1 MPVQSIV
8 ALRDVSFKFDI
19 SADPLFSGLSV
30 SFPGGFSGI
39 VGANGVGKSTL
50 LQLIAGIVQP
60 EDGVVQAEGKVI
72 YCDQRTDDPPDE
84 LSSFLQDTDGEAYAL
99 RGRLLIDDDFLERWP
114 SLSHGERKRTQ
125 IAVALWQRP
134 DVLAIDEPTNHIDGA
149 ARQLLMDNLQRYQG
163 VGLIVSHDRDLLDR
177 LCQHCLW
184 LEPPDSTLYKGGYSQ
199 AREQRQLDRETAI
212 NARDQ
217 AKRERNRLNK
227 EMIRRRDKAD
237 RADSRKS
244 KRHIAPKDHAA
255 KGKIDLA
262 IYSGKD
268 GQAGRLRRQIAGR
281 LAIADVELEAQR
293 VGKEYAADLWLPGSR
308 APTSTLLFV
317 EAGAIPLGHD
327 DAELNFPA
335 LHLQRED
342 RVAITGN
349 NGAGKS
355 TLVDYLLSRLAI
367 PRERLIVIPQELGD
381 AASRQLIKQVKR
393 LPAEKLGHVMTV
405 VSRLGSRPN
414 RLLESE
420 RLSPGELRKL
430 MLALGVAR
438 SPYLIVMDEPTNHLD
453 LPSIEALERALQG
466 CPCGLLLVSHD
477 QAFLDKVA
485 NRHWRVVRAE
495 EGSVVNTDEC
505 SLSNR
510 V

>member
-1 MPVQSIV
+1 MTTRSVV
-8 ALRDVSFKFDI
+8 ALRDVSFKFDS

-30 SFPGGFSGI
+30 SFSRGFSGI

-50 LQLIAGIVQP
+50 LQLIAGVFQP
-60 EDGVVQAEGKVI
+60 EGGVVQAEGKVI
-72 YCDQRTDDPPDE
+72 YCDQRTDDPPAE
-84 LSSFLQDTDGEAYAL
+84 LSAFLQDTDGEACAL
-99 RGRLLIDDDFLERWP
+99 RGRLSVEDDFPERWS

-125 IAVALWQRP
+125 IAVALWRQP
-134 DVLAIDEPTNHIDGA
+134 DVLAIDEPTNHIDSA
-149 ARQLLMDNLQRYQG
+149 ARKLLIENLQRYRG
-163 VGLIVSHDRDLLDR
+163 VGLIVSHDRDLLDQ
-177 LCQHCLW
+177 LCQSCLW
-184 LEPPDSTLYKGGYSQ
+184 LEPPDSILYKGGYSQ
-199 AREQRQLDRETAI
+199 AREQRELERETSI
-212 NARDQ
+212 RARDQ
-217 AKRERNRLNK
+217 AKRERHRLNK

-237 RADSRKS
+237 SADSRKS
-244 KRHIAPKDHAA
+244 KRHIGPKDHAA

-268 GQAGRLRRQIAGR
+268 GQAGRVRRQIAGR
-281 LAIADVELEAQR
+281 LARADAELAAR
-293 VGKEYAADLWLPGSR
+293 HVDKEYAAGLWLPGSR

-317 EAGAIPLGHD
+317 DAGAIPLGPND
-327 DAELNFPA
+327 GELRFPS
-335 LHLQRED
+335 LHLQRGD

-355 TLVDYLLSRLAI
+355 TLVDYLLSRLVI
-367 PRERLIVIPQELGD
+367 PEEKLLVIPQELGVSD
-381 AASRQLIKQVKR
+381 SQRVLEQVKQ

-453 LPSIEALERALQG
+453 LPSIEALELALQD

-477 QAFLDKVA
+477 QAFLDNVA
-485 NRHWRVVRAE
+485 NRHWRVVRGEA
-495 EGSVVNTDEC
+495 GSIVTVDRMTVNQG
-505 SLSNR
+505 
-510 V
+510 